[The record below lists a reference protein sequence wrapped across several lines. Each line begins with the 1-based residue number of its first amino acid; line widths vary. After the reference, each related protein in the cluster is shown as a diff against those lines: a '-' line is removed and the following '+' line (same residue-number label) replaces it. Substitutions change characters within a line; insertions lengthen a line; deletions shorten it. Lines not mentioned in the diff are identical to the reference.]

1 LFDGRVDMSFTLA
14 FHYDVKC
21 PDTPGGF
28 IPRSWHTWW

>member
-1 LFDGRVDMSFTLA
+1 MSFTLA

-28 IPRSWHTWW
+28 KPPYQRCVDVG